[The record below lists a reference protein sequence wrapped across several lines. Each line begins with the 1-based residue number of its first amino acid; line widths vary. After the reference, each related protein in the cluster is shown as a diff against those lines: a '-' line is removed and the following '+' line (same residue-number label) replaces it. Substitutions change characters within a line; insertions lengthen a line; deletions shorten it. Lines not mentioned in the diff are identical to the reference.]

1 MYFFMDFPLAK
12 LHNDSIDPMQ
22 YQEYDIAEALK
33 PFVKVIWS
41 MESDSNVLDETPM
54 HILPDTCVEL
64 VAHFRDPYKTTFSD
78 NSISVQDQSFVV
90 AQMKS
95 FMKIQARGKTGLIA
109 VRFSAPGAYHF
120 FGIPMKEIANAE
132 TGLKNLWKDIAP
144 QIEERIFLANTTQQR
159 AQIIQTYLKAQ
170 LSRNGYL
177 DKGVEFC
184 VNEIKHTKGQI
195 SVDSLVDKAGI
206 SNRQLARRFDKY
218 IGLSPKEFIRI
229 SKFIGSLDMMNYA
242 KGKSLTDIAIDS
254 GYYDQ
259 AHFIHDFREFSGMTP
274 TDYLASS
281 NVVY

>member
-1 MYFFMDFPLAK
+1 
-12 LHNDSIDPMQ
+12 MQ
-22 YQEYDIAEALK
+22 YQEYDIAETLR

-64 VAHFRDPYKTTFSD
+64 VVHFQDPYKTTFSD
-78 NSISVQDQSFVV
+78 SSISVQEQSFVV

-109 VRFSAPGAYHF
+109 VRFSALGAYHF

-144 QIEERIFLANTTQQR
+144 QMEERIFLANTTQQR
-159 AQIIQTYLKAQ
+159 AQIIQSYLKIQ
-170 LSRNGYL
+170 LSRNGYI
-177 DKGVEFC
+177 DKGIGFC
-184 VNEIKHTKGQI
+184 VNEIKLAKGQI
-195 SVDSLVDKAGI
+195 SVDTLSDKAGI
-206 SNRQLARRFDKY
+206 SNRQLVRRFDKC

-229 SKFIGSLDMMNYA
+229 SKFIGSLDMMNYI
-242 KGKSLTDIAIDS
+242 KGKSLTDVAIDS

-274 TDYLASS
+274 SEYVASS

>member
-1 MYFFMDFPLAK
+1 
-12 LHNDSIDPMQ
+12 MQ
-22 YQEYDIAEALK
+22 YQEYDIAEDLK

-41 MESDSNVLDETPM
+41 MESDVDVYNEMPM

-64 VAHFRDPYKTTFSD
+64 VVHFRDPYKTTFSD
-78 NSISVQDQSFVV
+78 NSISVQEQSLVV

-95 FMKIQARGKTGLIA
+95 FMKIQPYGKTGLIA
-109 VRFSAPGAYHF
+109 VRFSALGAYHF
-120 FGIPMKEIANAE
+120 FDIPMKEIANKE
-132 TGLKNLWKDIAP
+132 TGLRDLWKDFACD
-144 QIEERIFLANTTQQR
+144 IEDRILLARTSQHR
-159 AQIIQTYLKAQ
+159 SQIIQNYLKVQ
-170 LSRNGYL
+170 LSRNGYI

-184 VNEIKHTKGQI
+184 VNEIKHARGQI
-195 SVDSLVDKAGI
+195 SVDTLADKAGI
-206 SNRQLARRFDKY
+206 SSRQLVRRFDKC

-229 SKFIGSLDMMNYA
+229 SKFIGSLDMMNYT

-259 AHFIHDFREFSGMTP
+259 AHFIHDFREFSGMSP

>member
-1 MYFFMDFPLAK
+1 MD
-12 LHNDSIDPMQ
+12 
-22 YQEYDIAEALK
+22 YQEYDISETLK

-64 VAHFRDPYKTTFSD
+64 VVHFSDPYERTFSD
-78 NSISVQDQSFVV
+78 NSISVQEQSFVV

-95 FMKIQARGKTGLIA
+95 FMKIQSHGKTGLIA
-109 VRFSAPGAYHF
+109 VRFSALGAYHF

-159 AQIIQTYLKAQ
+159 AQIIQTYLKVQ
-170 LSRNGYL
+170 LSRNGYI
-177 DKGVEFC
+177 DKGVEFF
-184 VNEIKHTKGQI
+184 VNEIKHTKGKI
-195 SVDSLVDKAGI
+195 SVDRLADKAGI
-206 SNRQLARRFDKY
+206 SNRQLVRRFDKS

-229 SKFIGSLDMMNYA
+229 SKFIGSLDMMNYT
-242 KGKSLTDIAIDS
+242 KGKSLTDVAIDC